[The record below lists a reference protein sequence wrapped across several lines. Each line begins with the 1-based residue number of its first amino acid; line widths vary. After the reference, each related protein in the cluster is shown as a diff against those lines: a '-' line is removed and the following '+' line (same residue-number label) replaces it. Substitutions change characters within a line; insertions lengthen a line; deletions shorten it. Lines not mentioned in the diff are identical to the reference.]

1 MTKTI
6 MALSAVGIFV
16 AGALASYGTD
26 HFVIKHKD
34 PRDDMTTIATLSDW
48 RLTCPPRT
56 SKKGFCV
63 MQSTAMQSGTTNVM
77 GELSI
82 APRNNSDVLTVLA
95 PLGVFIPQGVK
106 VSVGSVQPKTV
117 AFTTCV
123 QLGCVASLPID
134 SALAAALSQSNGG
147 HVTVTSG
154 DGKPLSLNFSL
165 RGYHDALAARAVDAA
180 ARS

>member
-1 MTKTI
+1 MTKST
-6 MALSAVGIFV
+6 MALSAIGIFV
-16 AGALASYGTD
+16 LGVLVALGADRL
-26 HFVIKHKD
+26 VLKQKD
-34 PRDDMTTIATLSDW
+34 PRDDMTTIATFDDW

-63 MQSTAMQSGTTNVM
+63 MQSTIMQPGTTNVVA
-77 GELSI
+77 ELSV

-106 VSVGSVQPKTV
+106 VVVGSGQAKTI

-134 SALAAALSQSNGG
+134 SGLAAELSQSTGG
-147 HVTVTSG
+147 RIAVTAG
-154 DGKPLSLNFSL
+154 DGKVLPLNFSL
-165 RGYHDALAARAVDAA
+165 RGYGDALAARAVDTA